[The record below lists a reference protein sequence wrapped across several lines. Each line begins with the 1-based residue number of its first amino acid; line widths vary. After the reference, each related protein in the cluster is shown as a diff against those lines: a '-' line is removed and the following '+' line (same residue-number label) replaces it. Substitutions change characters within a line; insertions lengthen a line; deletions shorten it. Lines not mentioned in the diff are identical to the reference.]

1 MPLDAQASRRAYKI
15 LAFLAG
21 PEPVGDDERKAL
33 DVFAAAH
40 GLPADELSALHTAG
54 QSKESLETPSD
65 DAEQTI
71 VIDAMIELIAADGVL
86 DHHEQERLLT
96 LANDLSISQK
106 IMRARL
112 LDRLM
117 GG

>member
-1 MPLDAQASRRAYKI
+1 MPLDAQAARRAYKI

-21 PEPVGDDERKAL
+21 AEPVGDDERKAL
-33 DVFAAAH
+33 DVFATAH
-40 GLPADELSALHTAG
+40 DLPAAELSALHTAA
-54 QSKESLETPSD
+54 QNKDSLESPTDS
-65 DAEQTI
+65 EQTT
-71 VIDAMIELIAADGVL
+71 VIDAMIELVAADGVL
-86 DHHEQERLLT
+86 DHQEQERLLT
-96 LANDLSISQK
+96 LANDLAISQP